1 MGFIQGGK
9 YEKYLQATIA
19 AENELKL
26 FKQYA
31 DAQEKAAD
39 ITAMEMFIKGFRMG
53 ALFERDMQSNDT
65 A

>member
-1 MGFIQGGK
+1 MK
-9 YEKYLQATIA
+9 NLQATIA